1 MKTDFTAI
9 RHGQAVSMEQVPLLA
24 WDDFY
29 KQARALIGQGAK
41 VVHYFV
47 YADGPTLKLLAVLRT
62 EWLLAAAA
70 PVPEHYP
77 SLTPAREPL
86 HLFEREIAEQYAI
99 RPEGHPWFKMV
110 RYHPNAR
117 GVADLFGND
126 YRQDIPGNYPY
137 YTVHGEEIHEV
148 AVGPVHAGV
157 IEPGH
162 FRFNCI
168 GERVLHLEIQL
179 GYQHRGVEP
188 LLVQADHRRRPLI
201 VESIAGD
208 TAVGH
213 GLCHAQAMEA
223 LAGITPDDGARRI
236 RSLALELE
244 RIANHVGDL
253 GALSGDV
260 AFLPPANY
268 CGRMRGDFLN
278 MTLLL
283 CGNRFGKGLVRPGGV
298 QFDLSEAIRTE
309 LRRRLAE
316 LKPQVLH
323 VMDLLFATPSV
334 RARFEGCGVV
344 SLAEADNLGLVG
356 PCARASGLAY
366 DARRLFA
373 SEAYTELSIP
383 KYAESSGDVFARA
396 KVRAMEVRQSL
407 ELVDTLL
414 ARPVET
420 RRLETSEAPA
430 LKPSACVVTVNEG
443 WRGEIAHCVITD
455 AAGKILRYKVKDP
468 SFHNWN
474 GLAMALRNTGISD
487 FPLNNKSFNLS
498 YCGFDL

>member
-1 MKTDFTAI
+1 MKTDFAVI
-9 RHGQAVSMEQVPLLA
+9 GHGQALAWEQVPLLA
-24 WDDFY
+24 WEDFY
-29 KQARALIGQGAK
+29 RQVRALLGQGAK
-41 VVHYFV
+41 VVHFFV
-47 YADGPTLKLLAVLRT
+47 WADGPTHKLLAVLRT

-70 PVPEHYP
+70 PVPDHYP

-86 HLFEREIAEQYAI
+86 HLFEREIAEQYGI
-99 RPEGHPWFKMV
+99 RPEGHPWLKMV
-110 RYHPNAR
+110 RYHANRR
-117 GVADLFGND
+117 GVPDIFGND
-126 YRQDIPGNYPY
+126 YGQEIPGNYPY
-137 YTVHGEEIHEV
+137 YTVHGEAIHEV

-188 LLVQADHRRRPLI
+188 LLSRADHRRRPGI

-213 GLCHAQAMEA
+213 SLCYAQAMEA
-223 LAGITPDDGARRI
+223 LSGQYPDEGARRI
-236 RSLALELE
+236 RTLALELE
-244 RIANHVGDL
+244 RIANHIGDL

-298 QFDLSEAIRTE
+298 RYDLTEALRTE
-309 LRRRLAE
+309 LLRRLGE

-323 VMDLLFATPSV
+323 TLDLLFATPSV

-356 PCARASGLAY
+356 PCARASGLTY
-366 DARRLFA
+366 DARRTFA
-373 SEAYTELSIP
+373 TETYPELNIP
-383 KYAESSGDVFARA
+383 KHAEITGDVFARA
-396 KVRAMEVRQSL
+396 KVRALEVRQSM
-407 ELVDTLL
+407 ELAATLL
-414 ARPVET
+414 SRPVLTRPVET
-420 RRLETSEAPA
+420 TEERH
-430 LKPSACVVTVNEG
+430 LKPSACVVTINEG

-455 AAGKILRYKVKDP
+455 ARGNILRYKVKDP

-474 GLAMALRNTGISD
+474 GLAMALRDTGISD